1 MFTAIENALY
11 PVVCDLNAYLSNY
24 VLVFL
29 LIAVGLWYSIR
40 TRFVQVRCFGE
51 GMRRVFGNLTLRGEK
66 HASGMSSFQA
76 LATAIAAHHD
86 AFDSR
91 SARTGYNHSKKRYF
105 IQMETRSVDS

>member
-11 PVVCDLNAYLSNY
+11 PVVCDLNTYLSNY

-51 GMRRVFGNLTLRGEK
+51 GMRRVFGNLT
-66 HASGMSSFQA
+66 
-76 LATAIAAHHD
+76 
-86 AFDSR
+86 R
-91 SARTGYNHSKKRYF
+91 SAARS
-105 IQMETRSVDS
+105 TRAA

>member
-40 TRFVQVRCFGE
+40 TRFVQLRCFGE

-66 HASGMSSFQA
+66 HKSGMSSFQA
-76 LATAIAAHHD
+76 LATAIAAEN
-86 AFDSR
+86 APEGAYAKEWNINGEKATLSV
-91 SARTGYNHSKKRYF
+91 KR
-105 IQMETRSVDS
+105 

>member
-11 PVVCDLNAYLSNY
+11 PVVYDLNAYLSNY

-51 GMRRVFGNLTLRGEK
+51 GMRRVFGNLTLRGAGR
-66 HASGMSSFQA
+66 HRQHRRRVRRDFDRRPRRDFLDVGHRLFRHGDH
-76 LATAIAAHHD
+76 LCRGD
-86 AFDSR
+86 ARADHPAGR
-91 SARTGYNHSKKRYF
+91 
-105 IQMETRSVDS
+105 

>member
-40 TRFVQVRCFGE
+40 TRFVQVRCFAA
-51 GMRRVFGNLTLRGEK
+51 RVC
-66 HASGMSSFQA
+66 AACS
-76 LATAIAAHHD
+76 AIL
-86 AFDSR
+86 R
-91 SARTGYNHSKKRYF
+91 SAARS
-105 IQMETRSVDS
+105 TRAA